1 MNVQPKSLYNATIRL
16 AGFQPQIKIST
27 KAGPSMI
34 QITVVVAA
42 LNAKIT
48 LPRCLGSIWQQSF
61 GNFELIVIDG
71 SSADGTLDYLK
82 SVTEKI
88 DILISEPDTGVYN
101 AWNKAIRLAKGEWI
115 CFVGADDE
123 FASPLVLEKVASV
136 LKTKV
141 RGEKY
146 VYGSINVVNR
156 RGAILDKLGEPWE
169 KVRENFKSI
178 HCVPHT
184 GSFHHRSL
192 FEDGGF
198 DESFKI
204 AADYEFLL
212 RYLKNGEALF
222 IDDLITVNMRV
233 GGMSSRPENS
243 FINLFENRR
252 ALQKHGLAGFFPS
265 KIWIGRF
272 LRVCLRVF
280 LARVLDKTKQA
291 KLLDL
296 GRKLLGK
303 PPYWEKLDE

>member
-1 MNVQPKSLYNATIRL
+1 MR
-16 AGFQPQIKIST
+16 
-27 KAGPSMI
+27 
-34 QITVVVAA
+34 
-42 LNAKIT
+42 T
-48 LPRCLGSIWQQSF
+48 LPLCFEKLWAQRFRDW
-61 GNFELIVIDG
+61 ELIVVNG
-71 SSADGTLDYLK
+71 ASNDGTTEYLNGI
-82 SVTEKI
+82 SEKI
-88 DILISEPDTGVYN
+88 DVLISEPDTGVYN
-101 AWNKAIRLAKGEWI
+101 AWNKAIKVASGEWI

-123 FASPLVLEKVASV
+123 FASPLVLEQVASV
-136 LKTKV
+136 LKNKV
-141 RGEKY
+141 RDEKY
-146 VYGSINVVNR
+146 VYGSINVVNQ
-156 RGAILDKLGEPWE
+156 RGAILERLGSPWNE
-169 KVRENFKSI
+169 VRDTFKSI

-184 GSFHHRSL
+184 GSFHHRSM
-192 FEDGGF
+192 FESGGF

-212 RYLKNGEALF
+212 RYLKTGEAFYIENLVT
-222 IDDLITVNMRV
+222 LHMRV

-280 LARVLDKTKQA
+280 LARVLNKTKQA

>member
-1 MNVQPKSLYNATIRL
+1 MLISVIVAVYNGIGTL
-16 AGFQPQIKIST
+16 PQCLEKIW
-27 KAGPSMI
+27 A
-34 QITVVVAA
+34 QRFHDWELVVVNGAS
-42 LNAKIT
+42 T
-48 LPRCLGSIWQQSF
+48 
-61 GNFELIVIDG
+61 
-71 SSADGTLDYLK
+71 DGTTEYLR
-82 SVTEKI
+82 SISEKI
-88 DILISEPDTGVYN
+88 DVLISEPDTGVYN
-101 AWNKAIRLAKGEWI
+101 AWNKAIKLAKGEWI

-123 FASPLVLEKVASV
+123 LASPFVLERVASV
-136 LKTKV
+136 LKNKV
-141 RGEKY
+141 RYEKY

-156 RGAILDKLGEPWE
+156 CGAILEQLGDPWE
-169 KVRENFKSI
+169 KVRETFKSI

-192 FEDGGF
+192 FDNGGF
-198 DESFKI
+198 DESFRI

-252 ALQKHGLAGFFPS
+252 ALQKHGLAGFLPS

-280 LARVLDKTKQA
+280 LARVLNKAKQA

>member
-1 MNVQPKSLYNATIRL
+1 MFYSIIIAAFNARNTIE
-16 AGFQPQIKIST
+16 SC
-27 KAGPSMI
+27 
-34 QITVVVAA
+34 
-42 LNAKIT
+42 LNSVWMQK
-48 LPRCLGSIWQQSF
+48 QKDY
-61 GNFELIVIDG
+61 ELIVIDG
-71 SSADGTLDYLK
+71 NSSDGTREYLESVAAKIDYL
-82 SVTEKI
+82 V
-88 DILISEPDTGVYN
+88 SEPDDGVYN
-101 AWNKAIRLAKGEWI
+101 AWNKAIKVAAGEWI

-123 FASPLVLEKVASV
+123 FASPLVLEQVASV
-136 LKTKV
+136 LKNKV
-141 RGEKY
+141 HGEKY
-146 VYGSINVVNR
+146 VYGSINVVNQ
-156 RGAILDKLGEPWE
+156 RGAILEQLGSPWQE
-169 KVRENFKSI
+169 VRDTFKSI

-184 GSFHHRSL
+184 GSFHHRSM
-192 FEDGGF
+192 FESGGF

-212 RYLKNGEALF
+212 RYLKAGEAFF
-222 IDDLITVNMRV
+222 IEDLITLNMRV

-272 LRVCLRVF
+272 LRVCLRVL
-280 LARVLDKTKQA
+280 LAKVLNKTKQA

>member
-1 MNVQPKSLYNATIRL
+1 MLFSIIIAAFNARNTIE
-16 AGFQPQIKIST
+16 SC
-27 KAGPSMI
+27 
-34 QITVVVAA
+34 
-42 LNAKIT
+42 LNSVWLQK
-48 LPRCLGSIWQQSF
+48 QKDY
-61 GNFELIVIDG
+61 ELIVIDG
-71 SSADGTLDYLK
+71 NSSDGTQEYLESVAAKIDYL
-82 SVTEKI
+82 V
-88 DILISEPDTGVYN
+88 SEPDTGVYN
-101 AWNKAIRLAKGEWI
+101 AWNKAIKVASGEWI

-123 FASPLVLEKVASV
+123 FASPLVLEQVASV
-136 LKTKV
+136 LKSKV
-141 RGEKY
+141 RDEKY
-146 VYGSINVVNR
+146 VYGSINVVNQ
-156 RGAILDKLGEPWE
+156 RGAILEQLGSPWQE
-169 KVRENFKSI
+169 VRDTFKSI

-184 GSFHHRSL
+184 GSFHHRSM
-192 FEDGGF
+192 FESGGF

-212 RYLKNGEALF
+212 RYLKTGEAFF
-222 IDDLITVNMRV
+222 IEDLITLNMRV

-280 LARVLDKTKQA
+280 LARVLNKEKQA